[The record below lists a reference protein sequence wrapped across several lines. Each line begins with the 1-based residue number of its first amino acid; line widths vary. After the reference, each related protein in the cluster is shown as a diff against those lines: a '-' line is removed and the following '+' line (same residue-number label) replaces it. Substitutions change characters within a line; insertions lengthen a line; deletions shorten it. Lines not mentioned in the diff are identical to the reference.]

1 MFFFYQRPAESYI
14 VIYMTGLFYNFVS
27 SQFLLFHFFIFH
39 SIFFP
44 PHFGS
49 SLEMLDKTDPP
60 LIPDGYC
67 MSVAYACLLDV
78 VRSISLIVENI
89 STSAGNGANKKCD
102 DGDKSAALDEDV
114 FSIQLV
120 NSSWCGLLAALT
132 LLLEAR

>member
-1 MFFFYQRPAESYI
+1 
-14 VIYMTGLFYNFVS
+14 
-27 SQFLLFHFFIFH
+27 
-39 SIFFP
+39 
-44 PHFGS
+44 
-49 SLEMLDKTDPP
+49 MLDKTDPP

-89 STSAGNGANKKCD
+89 SSNRTNVSQTAGDSEKTAL
-102 DGDKSAALDEDV
+102 LDEDA

-120 NSSWCGLLAALT
+120 NSSWCGLLAAST

>member
-1 MFFFYQRPAESYI
+1 
-14 VIYMTGLFYNFVS
+14 
-27 SQFLLFHFFIFH
+27 
-39 SIFFP
+39 
-44 PHFGS
+44 
-49 SLEMLDKTDPP
+49 MLDKTDPP

-89 STSAGNGANKKCD
+89 SANTTNISKTPESNE
-102 DGDKSAALDEDV
+102 KSALLDEDA

-120 NSSWCGLLAALT
+120 NSSWCGLLAAST

>member
-1 MFFFYQRPAESYI
+1 
-14 VIYMTGLFYNFVS
+14 
-27 SQFLLFHFFIFH
+27 
-39 SIFFP
+39 
-44 PHFGS
+44 
-49 SLEMLDKTDPP
+49 MLDKNEPP

-78 VRSISLIVENI
+78 VRSISLVVENI
-89 STSAGNGANKKCD
+89 PSNRLADDTSPASTNNQQSEIKPQTISAD
-102 DGDKSAALDEDV
+102 DDA